1 MGGIILIVATTIVC
15 CYCRKR
21 RKTPARVS
29 GASSAAGQGHGSARD
44 LERGSRGSRGSRG
57 HSVPASKQMLK
68 ENGVHAPHAIQLQSF
83 DPFASSYNSYKPAP
97 SAAETRGSRGP
108 AMGPMAT
115 AAAMAGVT
123 AVTATTATT
132 AATVM
137 KNRAEAIEV
146 NHSPTPTG
154 ARDEA
159 TAQWLGLKP
168 SQPPTHKQSVSQ
180 SDSLVSKSSTRLSSY
195 DIDFASI
202 SLGQEIGKGSFGKI
216 FTATW
221 NETPVAVKFLVNYEP
236 RDLEWRGGPRNGD
249 FQPEHADKLQR
260 TLETEAEILSV
271 LRHPNIVQYLG
282 VCMDPSTMCIVTEYC
297 GNGSLAEVVR
307 TKTLSWSRASRML
320 LDAGTGMLYL
330 HSRNILHCDL
340 KSNNILVDSHYR
352 TKICDFN
359 MSKLIEESTG
369 SSLANIQNP
378 RWLAPEICEGID
390 SHSKASDV
398 YAFGIIMWEVLT
410 REVPWK
416 DSKPWEIV
424 QLIKEGGRPTTPN
437 FWDCVD
443 ANGDEFT
450 AFDEYVQLLT
460 ACWDQNPYARPTFND
475 IVRGLKEIVLF
486 ASSGRDPSSRPG
498 DGNLVDADASGAADP
513 RLFSN
518 SSTRVFFSE

>member
-1 MGGIILIVATTIVC
+1 VPG
-15 CYCRKR
+15 
-21 RKTPARVS
+21 
-29 GASSAAGQGHGSARD
+29 SSAARGGGNARD
-44 LERGSRGSRGSRG
+44 LEQGSRG
-57 HSVPASKQMLK
+57 HSEPAGKQK
-68 ENGVHAPHAIQLQSF
+68 ANQNGVYAPHAIQLQSF
-83 DPFASSYNSYKPAP
+83 DPFASSYNSHNPAP
-97 SAAETRGSRGP
+97 NPAAETRGSRGP
-108 AMGPMAT
+108 SMGPMAT

-123 AVTATTATT
+123 A
-132 AATVM
+132 ATV
-137 KNRAEAIEV
+137 KKSKAEAIEV
-146 NHSPTPTG
+146 SSPAP
-154 ARDEA
+154 RVRNEA

-168 SQPPTHKQSVSQ
+168 SHAPTHKQSVSQ
-180 SDSLVSKSSTRLSSY
+180 SDSLISKSSTRLSSY

-202 SLGQEIGKGSFGKI
+202 SLEREIGKGSFGKI

-236 RDLEWRGGPRNGD
+236 RDLGWRGAPDNGD
-249 FQPEHADKLQR
+249 FQPNRADKLQR
-260 TLETEAEILSV
+260 TLEAEAEILSV

-297 GNGSLAEVVR
+297 GNGSLADVIR
-307 TKTLSWSRASRML
+307 MKALSWSRASRML
-320 LDAGTGMLYL
+320 LDAATGMLYL

-340 KSNNILVDSHYR
+340 KSNNLLVDSHYR

-378 RWLAPEICEGID
+378 RWLAPEICEGTD

-450 AFDEYVQLLT
+450 AFDEYVQLFT

-475 IVRGLKEIVLF
+475 IVHGLKEIVLF
-486 ASSGRDPSSRPG
+486 ASSGRDPSSRPD
-498 DGNLVDADASGAADP
+498 DGTFVEAVAPGAADP

-518 SSTRVFFSE
+518 SSTRVFFSN

>member
-1 MGGIILIVATTIVC
+1 M
-15 CYCRKR
+15 
-21 RKTPARVS
+21 PAP
-29 GASSAAGQGHGSARD
+29 SSAAAQGRGSTRD
-44 LERGSRGSRGSRG
+44 LERGSRGSQSSRG
-57 HSVPASKQMLK
+57 HSGPASKKPFDQ
-68 ENGVHAPHAIQLQSF
+68 NGVHAPQTIQLQSF
-83 DPFASSYNSYKPAP
+83 DPFASSYNSFKPAA
-97 SAAETRGSRGP
+97 SAAETRGSQGP
-108 AMGPMAT
+108 VTGAAMGPMAT

-123 AVTATTATT
+123 AVTATTAAT
-132 AATVM
+132 AK
-137 KNRAEAIEV
+137 KNKAEAIEV
-146 NHSPTPTG
+146 SSPAP
-154 ARDEA
+154 RVRNEA

-168 SQPPTHKQSVSQ
+168 SQPPMHKQSVSQ

-202 SLGQEIGKGSFGKI
+202 SLGREIGKGSFGKI
-216 FTATW
+216 YTATW

-236 RDLEWRGGPRNGD
+236 KDLGWRGRNDDD
-249 FQPEHADKLQR
+249 FQPEHADKLLR

-282 VCMDPSTMCIVTEYC
+282 VCMDPSSMCIVTEYC
-297 GNGSLAEVVR
+297 GNGSMADVIR
-307 TKTLSWSRASRML
+307 TKTLTWSRASRML
-320 LDAGTGMLYL
+320 LDAATGMLYL

-378 RWLAPEICEGID
+378 RWLAPEICEGSD

-398 YAFGIIMWEVLT
+398 YSFGIVMWEVLT
-410 REVPWK
+410 GEVPWK

-498 DGNLVDADASGAADP
+498 DGHLVDAGAPGAADP

-518 SSTRVFFSE
+518 SSTRVFFSK